1 MTFNKLNNLGGWLV
15 FAISLVVYA
24 LTLEPSVSLWD
35 CGEFISC
42 AYSQQVAH
50 PPGAT
55 FFLLLGR
62 IFTLFATPGTNEV
75 AIAVNMLSATASAT
89 TVMSAFWI
97 ITHLGKKIIG
107 LDVNDNDIST
117 ANTIS
122 LLGAGLVGSLALTFM
137 DTFWFSAVEAEV
149 YATSSAF
156 TFLAFWGILRWE
168 KVKDEPK
175 SNRWLIFIAYTMGLG
190 IGVHLLNLLVI
201 PAIIFYYFFVKY
213 PHTKKNI
220 FSALGIGVLIIGL
233 LQYLILPRT
242 PQVSAMFDRL
252 FVNSFGLPYNSGSLF
267 FLILLGVAIAGA
279 LIWARKN
286 NKPLLHLIITCYA
299 FIMIGFSSYTMA
311 VVRAA
316 AEPAINM
323 NDPQDAYSLLGYIN
337 REQYGERPLF
347 RGPYWNAKPV
357 GIKEGRTSYTR
368 TKDGYLDIGPKM
380 SYQYEDADKVWF
392 PRMGD
397 PSEKSQLYPYW
408 AGMTDV
414 TYKLNEVRQRLQ
426 QDPNNAEL
434 QQQLAQLESKQPTY
448 AQNMKFLFE
457 YQFGFMYWRY
467 FMWNFAGRQNDL
479 HNITGNITEGNWI
492 SGITFIDEARLGP
505 QDKLPASIAHNRA
518 RNKLYFLPLILGLLG
533 IVFHYLR
540 RPFDFY
546 TVLVMFLFTGLIMI
560 FYLNQPPM
568 EPRERDYASVG
579 SFQTF
584 CLWIGFGVLAIG
596 QFIKRWM
603 NPTAAAS
610 LATVVG
616 LIGAPALMA
625 SQNWDDHD
633 RSDRYLGMSFAK
645 NYLNSCAKDAI
656 LFTNG
661 DNDTY
666 PLWYAQN
673 VEGYRTDVRVIN
685 LSLLPTE
692 WYSNALRKKIF
703 DSEPLPLT
711 IPAEK
716 MITGTREYLRY
727 QPNQKF
733 NQDLFYKLSD
743 VVEWMASDDA
753 SKKIPYG
760 GDLMNYLPVSKL
772 SIDVDA
778 NAVKQSGI
786 IPEKDQDRIE
796 EKIQWELNKGGL
808 NKGELIVLDIIATNA
823 KEGWKRPIYWTTTTG
838 SSVYLNLDNYL
849 RHNGLTYQLI
859 PVKANRAMRGMDDL
873 DMLYDKLMNVY
884 EWGNMEKGKLWL
896 DEKATLVP
904 KNLQS
909 LFIQVA
915 DIFSKQDQTEK
926 AVKLLDKC
934 FESIP
939 ESVMPMNLNLKA
951 ASAEVYYRAGKM
963 ERGDQMIQ
971 EVVKE
976 ASDIVSYYKRFK
988 KIKHKSMV
996 GEDIRENMRIIEQSI
1011 STARIFNRSELE
1023 KSFEAAF
1030 NKLNTML

>member
-1 MTFNKLNNLGGWLV
+1 MKFNKINNIGGWLV
-15 FAISLVVYA
+15 FAIALVVYI

-42 AYSQQVAH
+42 AYRQQVAH

-55 FFLLLGR
+55 FFLILGR
-62 IFTLFATPGTNEV
+62 FFTLFATPETNEV
-75 AIAVNMLSATASAT
+75 AIAVNMMSATASAA
-89 TVMSAFWI
+89 TVMFAFWI
-97 ITHLGKKIIG
+97 ITHLGKKTIG
-107 LDVNDNDIST
+107 LDVNDNDISLP
-117 ANTIS
+117 NTIS
-122 LLGAGLVGSLALTFM
+122 LIGAGLVGSLALTFM

-201 PAIIFYYFFVKY
+201 PAIIFYYFFVRY
-213 PHTKKNI
+213 PHTRKNI
-220 FSALGIGVLIIGL
+220 LSALGIGVLIIGL

-242 PQVSAMFDRL
+242 PQVSAFFDRI
-252 FVNSFGLPYNSGSLF
+252 FVNSFGLPYNSGSVF
-267 FLILLGVAIAGA
+267 FLMLLGVLIAIA
-279 LIWARKN
+279 LIWAKKN
-286 NKPLLHLIITCYA
+286 NRPILHLALTCYA
-299 FIMIGFSSYTMA
+299 FIMIGFSSYAMA
-311 VVRAA
+311 VIRAS

-347 RGPYWNAKPV
+347 RGPHWNARPV

-368 TKDGYLDIGPKM
+368 TKDGYLDIGPKL
-380 SYQYEDADKVWF
+380 SYEYEDADKVWF

-414 TYKLNEVRQRLQ
+414 SYKLNELRQRIQ
-426 QDPNNAEL
+426 QEPGNEQL
-434 QQQLAQLESKQPTY
+434 RQELAQVEARQPTY
-448 AQNMKFLFE
+448 AQNMRFMFN

-467 FMWNFAGRQNDL
+467 FMWNFAGRQNDF
-479 HNITGNITEGNWI
+479 HNITGNITEGNWL
-492 SGITFIDEARLGP
+492 SGINFIDEMRLGP
-505 QDKLPASIAHNRA
+505 QDNLPSSIAHNKA
-518 RNKLYFLPLILGLLG
+518 RNKYYFLPLILGLLG
-533 IVFHYLR
+533 VFYHYKK
-540 RPFDFY
+540 RPYDFY

-568 EPRERDYASVG
+568 EPRERDYASVC

-584 CLWIGFGVLAIG
+584 CLWIGFGVLALG

-603 NPTAAAS
+603 SPTVAAS
-610 LATVVG
+610 LATVIG
-616 LIGAPALMA
+616 LLGAPVLMG

-645 NYLNSCAKDAI
+645 NYLNSCAENAI

-673 VEGYRTDVRVIN
+673 VEGYRTDVRIIN

-692 WYSNALRKKIF
+692 WYSNALRKKVF
-703 DSEPLPLT
+703 DSEPLPLS

-716 MITGTREYLRY
+716 MISGTREYISF
-727 QPNQKF
+727 QQNPKF
-733 NQDLFYKLSD
+733 DQNLHYKLSD
-743 VVEWMASDDA
+743 VVDWVASDDA
-753 SKKIPYG
+753 NKKTMIRG
-760 GDLMNYLPVSKL
+760 ELMNYLPVNRFNV
-772 SIDVDA
+772 DVDKD
-778 NAVKQSGI
+778 AVKASGI
-786 IPEKDQDRIE
+786 VPEKDFDKIE
-796 EKIQWELNKGGL
+796 DKIQWQISKSGL
-808 NKGELIVLDIIATNA
+808 NKGELVVLDIIATNA

-838 SSVYLNLDNYL
+838 NSVYLNLDNYL
-849 RHNGLTYQLI
+849 RHNGLTYQLL
-859 PVKANRAMRGMDDL
+859 PVKANRAVRGMDDL

-884 EWGNMEKGKLWL
+884 EWGNMEKGTLWL

-909 LFIQVA
+909 MFIQVA
-915 DIFSKQDQTEK
+915 DMMSRQNQHDSAVNLINK
-926 AVKLLDKC
+926 A

-951 ASAEVYYRAGKM
+951 ACAEILYKADKL
-963 ERGDQMIQ
+963 EDGDKLMI

-976 ASDIVSYYKRFK
+976 ASDLVSYYKRFK
-988 KIKHKSMV
+988 KIKQKQEV
-996 GEDIRENMRIIEQSI
+996 GQDMRENLRIIQQAI
-1011 STARIFNRSELE
+1011 SSVKMYGRSELE
-1023 KSFEAAF
+1023 NSFEATF